1 MQDSARHNHHRGEE
15 DMQVQIRH
23 QPSFAVARLMLAP
36 GEPAQVES
44 GAMMATSY
52 GVQVQSQ
59 AQGGIMKGLGRAFL
73 SGESFF
79 ISTYTAPQN
88 GGWVDVAANLPGD
101 LQIINLDGRT
111 GWCVTR
117 GSWLASSHGVQ
128 TETKW
133 GGLKNLVGGEG
144 GFLTHAT
151 GQGPLVVACYGAL
164 ETVTLQQGEVITIDT
179 GHVVAFA
186 DTLQYQIRKVAT
198 GVIQS
203 MKSGEGLV
211 FDFAGPG
218 QLLTQTRNPS
228 ALSAWVIAQV
238 PSR

>member
-1 MQDSARHNHHRGEE
+1 
-15 DMQVQIRH
+15 MQVRVRQ
-23 QPSFAVARLMLAP
+23 QPSFAVARMMLAP
-36 GEPAQVES
+36 GEPCQVES

-79 ISTYTAPQN
+79 ISTFTAPPN

-101 LQIINLDGRT
+101 IQVIQLDGRT
-111 GWCVTR
+111 GWAVTR
-117 GSWLASSHGVQ
+117 GCWLASSHGVQ

-133 GGLKNLVGGEG
+133 GGMKNLMGGEG

-151 GQGPLVVACYGAL
+151 GQGELLVSCYGAVETITL
-164 ETVTLQQGEVITIDT
+164 QPGETVTVDT
-179 GHVVAFA
+179 GHVVAYA
-186 DTLQYQIRKVAT
+186 DTVQYQIRKVAT

-218 QLLTQTRNPS
+218 QIMTQTRNPS
-228 ALSAWVIAQV
+228 ALISWIISHV

>member
-1 MQDSARHNHHRGEE
+1 
-15 DMQVQIRH
+15 MQVGVRQ

-36 GEPAQVES
+36 GEPCQVES

-59 AQGGIMKGLGRAFL
+59 SQGGIMKGLGRAFL

-79 ISTYTAPQN
+79 ISTFTAPQN

-101 LQIINLDGRT
+101 IQVIQLDGRT
-111 GWCVTR
+111 GWAVTR
-117 GSWLASSHGVQ
+117 GCWLASSHGVQ

-133 GGLKNLVGGEG
+133 GGMKNLMGGEG

-151 GQGPLVVACYGAL
+151 GQGQLLVACYGAV
-164 ETVTLQQGEVITIDT
+164 ETITLQQGEMVTVDT
-179 GHVVAFA
+179 GHVVAYA
-186 DTLQYQIRKVAT
+186 DTVQYQIRKVAT
-198 GVIQS
+198 GIIQS

-218 QLLTQTRNPS
+218 QIMTQTRNPS
-228 ALSAWVIAQV
+228 ALVSWIVSHV

>member
-1 MQDSARHNHHRGEE
+1 
-15 DMQVQIRH
+15 MQVGIRQ

-36 GEPAQVES
+36 GEPCQVES

-79 ISTYTAPQN
+79 ISTFTAPPN

-101 LQIINLDGRT
+101 IQVITLDGRT
-111 GWCVTR
+111 GWAVTR
-117 GSWLASSHGVQ
+117 GCWLASSHGVQ

-133 GGLKNLVGGEG
+133 GGMKNLMGGEG

-151 GQGPLVVACYGAL
+151 GQGQLLVSCYGAV
-164 ETVTLQQGEVITIDT
+164 ETITLQQGEMMTIDT
-179 GHVVAFA
+179 GHVVAYA
-186 DTLQYQIRKVAT
+186 DTVQYQIRKVAQ
-198 GVIQS
+198 GIIQS

-211 FDFAGPG
+211 FDFVGPG
-218 QLLTQTRNPS
+218 QIMTQTRNPS
-228 ALSAWVIAQV
+228 ALISWIISHV

>member
-1 MQDSARHNHHRGEE
+1 
-15 DMQVQIRH
+15 MQVHLRQ
-23 QPSFAVARLMLAP
+23 QPAFAVARLMLAP
-36 GEPAQVES
+36 GEPARVES

-52 GVQVQSQ
+52 GVQVESR
-59 AQGGIMKGLGRAFL
+59 AQGGIMKGLGRAVL
-73 SGESFF
+73 GGESFF

-101 LQIINLDGRT
+101 IQVVELDGRV

-117 GSWLASSHGVQ
+117 GCWLASSHGIQ

-133 GGLKNLVGGEG
+133 GGFKNLFGGEG

-151 GQGPLVVACYGAL
+151 GQGQLVVACYGAL
-164 ETVTLQQGEVITIDT
+164 ETITLQPGEVVTIDT
-179 GHVVAFA
+179 GHVVAYA
-186 DTLQYQIRKVAT
+186 DTVQYQVRKVST
-198 GVIQS
+198 GIIQS

-218 QLLTQTRNPS
+218 QVMTQTRNPS
-228 ALSAWVIAQV
+228 SLISWILSHV

>member
-1 MQDSARHNHHRGEE
+1 
-15 DMQVQIRH
+15 MQVGIRQ

-36 GEPAQVES
+36 GEPCQVES

-79 ISTYTAPQN
+79 ISTFTAPPN

-101 LQIINLDGRT
+101 IQVLTLDGRT
-111 GWCVTR
+111 GWAVTR
-117 GSWLASSHGVQ
+117 GCWLASSHGVQ

-133 GGLKNLVGGEG
+133 GGMKNLMGGEG

-151 GQGPLVVACYGAL
+151 GQGQLLVSCYGAV
-164 ETVTLQQGEVITIDT
+164 ETITLQQGEMVTVDT
-179 GHVVAFA
+179 GHVVAYA
-186 DTLQYQIRKVAT
+186 DTVQYQIRKVAQ
-198 GVIQS
+198 GMIQS

-211 FDFAGPG
+211 FDFVGPG
-218 QLLTQTRNPS
+218 QIMTQTRNPS
-228 ALSAWVIAQV
+228 ALIGWIVSHV

>member
-1 MQDSARHNHHRGEE
+1 
-15 DMQVQIRH
+15 MQVQVRQ

-52 GVQVQSQ
+52 GVGVQSQ
-59 AQGGIMKGLGRAFL
+59 SQGGIMKGLGRAFL

-79 ISTYTAPQN
+79 ISTYTAPPN
-88 GGWVDVAANLPGD
+88 GGWVDIAPNLPGD
-101 LQIINLDGRT
+101 IQVLTLDGRT

-117 GSWLASSHGVQ
+117 GCWLASSHGVA

-133 GGLKNLVGGEG
+133 GGMKNLVGGEG

-164 ETVTLQQGEVITIDT
+164 ETMTLQAGEMVTIDT
-179 GHVVAFA
+179 GHVVAYA
-186 DTLQYQIRKVAT
+186 DTVQYQIRKVAQ
-198 GVIQS
+198 GIIQS
-203 MKSGEGLV
+203 MMSGEGLV
-211 FDFAGPG
+211 FDFVGPG
-218 QLLTQTRNPS
+218 QILTQTRNPS
-228 ALSAWVIAQV
+228 SLVSWIVSHI

>member
-1 MQDSARHNHHRGEE
+1 
-15 DMQVQIRH
+15 MQVGIRQ

-36 GEPAQVES
+36 GEPCQVES

-79 ISTYTAPQN
+79 ISTFTAPPN

-101 LQIINLDGRT
+101 IQVITLDGRT
-111 GWCVTR
+111 GWAVTR
-117 GSWLASSHGVQ
+117 GCWLASSHGVQ

-133 GGLKNLVGGEG
+133 GGMKNLMGGEG

-151 GQGPLVVACYGAL
+151 GQGQLLVSCYGAV
-164 ETVTLQQGEVITIDT
+164 ETITLQQGEMVTIDT
-179 GHVVAFA
+179 GHVVAYA
-186 DTLQYQIRKVAT
+186 DTVQYQIRKVAQ
-198 GVIQS
+198 GIIQS

-211 FDFAGPG
+211 FDFVGPG
-218 QLLTQTRNPS
+218 QIMTQTRNPS
-228 ALSAWVIAQV
+228 ALISWLVSHV

>member
-1 MQDSARHNHHRGEE
+1 
-15 DMQVQIRH
+15 MQVRVRN

-36 GEPAQVES
+36 GEPCQVES

-79 ISTYTAPQN
+79 ISTFTAPQN

-101 LQIINLDGRT
+101 IQTITLDGRT
-111 GWCVTR
+111 GWAVTR
-117 GSWLASSHGVQ
+117 GCWLASSHSVQ

-133 GGLKNLVGGEG
+133 GGMKNLMGGEG

-151 GQGPLVVACYGAL
+151 GQGELLVSCYGAV
-164 ETVTLQQGEVITIDT
+164 ETMTLQPGEMVTVDT
-179 GHVVAFA
+179 GHVVAYA
-186 DTLQYQIRKVAT
+186 DTVQYQIRKVAT
-198 GVIQS
+198 GIIQS

-211 FDFAGPG
+211 FDFVGPG
-218 QLLTQTRNPS
+218 QIMTQTRNPS
-228 ALSAWVIAQV
+228 ALISWIISHV

>member
-1 MQDSARHNHHRGEE
+1 
-15 DMQVQIRH
+15 MQVQIRH
-23 QPSFAVARLMLAP
+23 QPSFAVARLQLAP

-101 LQIINLDGRT
+101 MQVINLDGRT

-133 GGLKNLVGGEG
+133 GGLKNLAGGEG

-186 DTLQYQIRKVAT
+186 DTVQYQIRKVAT
-198 GVIQS
+198 GMIQS

-238 PSR
+238 PAR